1 MLELY
6 TDRLRLR
13 SVVASDWDN
22 FLYIHSSEKLNKY
35 VRKPQAE
42 SVIRQKFERIIK
54 PNELA
59 EDDTLLLLIE
69 DVHQQLFVGFISLHN
84 ISEALGQLEVGYM
97 LHTQAHGNGYA
108 SEALAALVDWVCL
121 AHKPHKLIAHCA
133 KDNIASTKV
142 LGKSGFIQEG
152 LLRQN
157 WKVGDTWLDE
167 RLYGLLI
174 SERVK
179 SVQVDSQ

>member
-13 SVVASDWDN
+13 SVVSSDWDN
-22 FLYIHSSEKLNKY
+22 FLYTHSSEELNKY
-35 VRKPQAE
+35 VRKPQSE
-42 SVIRQKFERIIK
+42 SVIRQKFERIIT
-54 PNELA
+54 PNNLE

-69 DVHQQLFVGFISLHN
+69 DVHQHLFVGFISLHN

-97 LHTQAHGNGYA
+97 LHTEAHGQGYA
-108 SEALAALVDWVCL
+108 SEALNALVDWVCL

-133 KDNIASTKV
+133 NHNIASTKV
-142 LGKSGFIQEG
+142 LDKCGFIQEG

-167 RLYGLLI
+167 RLYGLLVA
-174 SERVK
+174 ERV
-179 SVQVDSQ
+179 SSQ